1 MSVCIKSLIKNVNL
15 IVGCDIGCPYCY
27 ARNNCRRFHMTDD
40 FSKPVFFR
48 NKLHILDNKQPHVWF
63 MTGLSDFTGWLPEW
77 REEIFERMKANPQ
90 HQYIFLT
97 KRPERIDFETDFDN
111 AWIGV
116 TVTHRNELHRIADL
130 REHIKLQNSEH
141 HHPVSRLKIQ

>member
-63 MTGLSDFTGWLPEW
+63 MTGLSDFTGRLAGRLVGAWVEVRKTP
-77 REEIFERMKANPQ
+77 RSTTYQ
-90 HQYIFLT
+90 
-97 KRPERIDFETDFDN
+97 KRRKSGRLD
-111 AWIGV
+111 G
-116 TVTHRNELHRIADL
+116 R
-130 REHIKLQNSEH
+130 HIR
-141 HHPVSRLKIQ
+141 SR

>member
-77 REEIFERMKANPQ
+77 REEIFVS
-90 HQYIFLT
+90 T
-97 KRPERIDFETDFDN
+97 SN
-111 AWIGV
+111 AGITMSHSSRCSLRCRRTWICRASIGW
-116 TVTHRNELHRIADL
+116 
-130 REHIKLQNSEH
+130 
-141 HHPVSRLKIQ
+141 